1 MGTYKEI
8 ARVCFN
14 NAKESE
20 ELRKKVQEIFGD
32 SGGMGLFDDVLLH
45 CVRAIDVFTPEFI
58 QECDAWWEDFWRTDD
73 FEEFWNKWYETERR
87 F

>member
-1 MGTYKEI
+1 MDTNKRI
-8 ARVCFN
+8 AQVCFN

-32 SGGMGLFDDVLLH
+32 SGGLGLFDNVLFH
-45 CVRAIDVFTPEFI
+45 CIQPLYPFTPDHVK
-58 QECDAWWEDFWRTDD
+58 ECDAWWDDFWKTDD
-73 FEEFWNKWYETERR
+73 FEAFWNKWYENKGG